1 MIRPPP
7 PMRDHGRRAPN
18 ALLAEAGAA
27 IAVASLAIRLRPFRT
42 IAARLDRPGVK
53 NEPAN
58 DETAYWL
65 RRSVKAWG
73 RRLPWRAKC
82 FEQGLAA
89 AWMLRRR
96 GLAYALHYGAA
107 LKNGHLEAHVWLTS
121 GDTPIVGHENH
132 EAFSLLATFRG

>member
-1 MIRPPP
+1 MIRPALPV
-7 PMRDHGRRAPN
+7 RDHRRRASA

-42 IAARLDRPGVK
+42 IAARLDRPRVK
-53 NEPAN
+53 SEPA
-58 DETAYWL
+58 DGETAYWL

-107 LKNGHLEAHVWLTS
+107 PKNGRLEAHVWVTS
-121 GDTPIVGHENH
+121 GETPIVGHENH
-132 EAFSLLATFRG
+132 EAFSLLASFRG

>member
-1 MIRPPP
+1 MIRPLPLA
-7 PMRDHGRRAPN
+7 RDRDRPAPA

-27 IAVASLAIRLRPFRT
+27 ILAASLAIRARPFRT
-42 IAARLDRPGVK
+42 IAERLDQPAGHRPAADG
-53 NEPAN
+53 
-58 DETAYWL
+58 ETAYWI
-65 RRSVKAWG
+65 RRAVLAWG

-107 LKNGHLEAHVWLTS
+107 NRNGRLDAHVWVKS
-121 GDTPIVGHENH
+121 GATPVVGCENH
-132 EAFSLLATFRG
+132 EAFSLLATFTG

>member
-1 MIRPPP
+1 MIRLPTAS
-7 PMRDHGRRAPN
+7 RDHDRPAPA

-27 IAVASLAIRLRPFRT
+27 VVAASFAIRLTAFRT
-42 IAARLDRPGVK
+42 LAARLDRPASGRP
-53 NEPAN
+53 PA
-58 DETAYWL
+58 DIETAYWI
-65 RRSVKAWG
+65 RRAVLAWG

-107 LKNGHLEAHVWLTS
+107 SRENRLDAHVWVTS
-121 GDTPIVGHENH
+121 GPIPIVGCENS
-132 EAFSLLATFRG
+132 EAFSLLATFTG